1 MLFAGREINPSN
13 FMRVVFD
20 TNIFISMLIWRNKEL
35 EFLYDLFQQNKITV
49 SVNIQIIQEITRV
62 LNYPKFA
69 IPLQK
74 ADLTAE
80 KIISAI
86 INDCLIFSSSAK
98 PLKIIKDDPSDNII
112 LDCAQSSGADFIVS
126 GDKHL
131 LNLKSFQNIP
141 ILTPRQFINRFKKIR

>member
-1 MLFAGREINPSN
+1 MLFAWREINLKN

-35 EFLYDLFQQNKITV
+35 EFLYNLFQQNKITV
-49 SVNIQIIQEITRV
+49 SVNLQIIQEITRV

-69 IPLQK
+69 ISMQK

-86 INDCLIFSSSAK
+86 INDCLIFSS
-98 PLKIIKDDPSDNII
+98 
-112 LDCAQSSGADFIVS
+112 
-126 GDKHL
+126 
-131 LNLKSFQNIP
+131 
-141 ILTPRQFINRFKKIR
+141 